1 MKENLKSKSG
11 RGRFFLQ
18 MYRES
23 FPDLASFVSRRGGSL
38 EDAQDIFQDSL
49 IIYYE
54 QLVTGLEVRRDGG
67 YLFGIAR
74 HLWYRR
80 FRDPF
85 YKMEKSSTEE
95 LEEVVEFEMSADQ
108 EKSQVW
114 VFLKSAGQKC
124 MDLLKSFYYD
134 QLSMDELAVKFGYRT
149 TRSATVQ
156 KYKCLEKVRDQ
167 VKRKS
172 LTYEDFS

>member
-11 RGRFFLQ
+11 RGQFFLR
-18 MYRES
+18 MYQES
-23 FPDLASFVSRRGGSL
+23 FPDVANFVSHRGGSL

-54 QLVTGLEVRRDGG
+54 QSVAGLEVRSDGG

-74 HLWYRR
+74 HLWFKR

-85 YKMEKSSTEE
+85 NSMEKSGMEE
-95 LEEVVEFEMSADQ
+95 LNELMGTEMSAEQDSN
-108 EKSQVW
+108 KVLD
-114 VFLKSAGQKC
+114 FLMSAGQKC

-134 QLSMDELAVKFGYRT
+134 QLSMDEVAHKFEYKT

-167 VKRKS
+167 VKQKS
-172 LTYEDFS
+172 LSYEDFA